1 MEVSGEVVSCE
12 AAGANCAG
20 SWNPVEPTQHFG
32 LYPKGMRSL
41 RRVLSRRVSNSD
53 QHFKIMAKTIDRI
66 VDGKTPLL
74 REGDRVGGSLWR
86 ELAALPVEIDLVK
99 RY

>member
-74 REGDRVGGSLWR
+74 RERDRVGGSLWR
-86 ELAALPVEIDLVK
+86 ELAALPVEIDVVK